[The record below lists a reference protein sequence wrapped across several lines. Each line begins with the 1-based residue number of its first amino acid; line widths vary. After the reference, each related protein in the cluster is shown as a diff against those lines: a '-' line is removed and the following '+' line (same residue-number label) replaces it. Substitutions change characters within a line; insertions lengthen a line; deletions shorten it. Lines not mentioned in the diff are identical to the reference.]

1 MLAHRRLPYF
11 GMKQC
16 ITLLLFIVELSM
28 LQFSQVPPW
37 VRGNSVDVSP
47 ASDSPTGSP
56 NWNDRGTAD
65 GTSVQPDSD
74 FGKFMFMQMYD

>member
-1 MLAHRRLPYF
+1 MP
-11 GMKQC
+11 
-16 ITLLLFIVELSM
+16 
-28 LQFSQVPPW
+28 QFPQVPPW